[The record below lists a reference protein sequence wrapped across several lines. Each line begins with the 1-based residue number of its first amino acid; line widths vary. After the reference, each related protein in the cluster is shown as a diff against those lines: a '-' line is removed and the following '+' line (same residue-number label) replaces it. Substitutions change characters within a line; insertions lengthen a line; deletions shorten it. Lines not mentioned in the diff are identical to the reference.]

1 MGLFDKIKTGKR
13 PIDLNKEEC
22 ILFLPYHFYAK
33 GSLDGLEGN
42 VFIGTMQSF
51 LGLDEVDYDSYFNHF
66 DILLQKYSSEELI
79 SHCLEKIGK
88 ENHLKLF
95 IYLTE
100 GVLADGALDD
110 DEQKKI
116 NYATKLMDID
126 NEFASKVIDV
136 MIKKYIS

>member
-1 MGLFDKIKTGKR
+1 MGLFDNIKTTRK
-13 PIDLNKEEC
+13 PIDLNEQEC
-22 ILFLPYHFYAK
+22 YLFLPYHFYAK

-42 VFIGTMQSF
+42 VFMGTMQSF
-51 LGLDEVDYDSYFNHF
+51 LKVDEVDYDSYFNHF
-66 DILLQKYSSEELI
+66 DILLKEYTSEELI
-79 SHCLEKIGK
+79 DHCLDKIDK
-88 ENHLKLF
+88 RQYLKLF

-100 GVLADGALDD
+100 GVLADGGLDD